1 MFGFD
6 IEGDVGDDP
15 NHMVLWFNQPELGL
29 PSKEYFE
36 EKDITSVYKE
46 TLSKLLESVFDLLDK
61 DKPDED
67 GEDVKGLSSAALIN
81 NDEPQTWPPWPWP
94 PWNPDE
100 PGDGGDGGGKEP
112 GGDLPKFERA
122 RKLAKKVVKFESELA
137 KASLDL
143 DILYQDPIAT
153 YNPVKL
159 SNLTE
164 SLPEIEFPAYF
175 AAFTPRNY
183 PERVIL
189 TYPAY
194 ATSLSS
200 ILNETDKDV
209 IEGYLVSRAL
219 LQLSPYLG
227 SETEQW
233 QAHRRLYETLT
244 GIKKGAV
251 GDRAE
256 WCASRVEETLG
267 FATGRYFVNA
277 TFGGDSK
284 KKGTKVMTSE
294 FLQCS

>member
-1 MFGFD
+1 
-6 IEGDVGDDP
+6 
-15 NHMVLWFNQPELGL
+15 MVLWFNQPELGL

-36 EKDITSVYKE
+36 EKEITAVYKE
-46 TLSKLLESVFDLLDK
+46 ALSKLLASVLDLLNKDK
-61 DKPDED
+61 DDED
-67 GEDVKGLSSAALIN
+67 DDDVVQSEGSSALIN
-81 NDEPQTWPPWPWP
+81 NDESQTWPPWPWP

-100 PGDGGDGGGKEP
+100 PGDGGDDGGKEP
-112 GGDLPKFERA
+112 GSDLPKSERA
-122 RKLAKKVVKFESELA
+122 RKLAKKVVNFESELA

-153 YNPVKL
+153 YNPVEL

-164 SLPEIEFPAYF
+164 SLPQIDFPAYF
-175 AAFTPRNY
+175 AAFTPRTY
-183 PERVIL
+183 PDRVIL

-194 ATSLSS
+194 VASLSS
-200 ILNETDKDV
+200 ILNDTDKDV

-219 LQLSPYLG
+219 LQLAPYLG

-233 QAHRRLYETLT
+233 QAHRRLYETLN

-277 TFGGDSK
+277 TFGGESK
-284 KKGTKVMTSE
+284 TKGTKVMTGRCPQS
-294 FLQCS
+294 S